1 MPIRKGVGK
10 DAAVNRDEVFLDLD
24 AAIERRGLRDR
35 VYDQVLVLLLSDEI
49 PPGSRLS
56 IETIAR
62 QLRVSPTPVR
72 EAMVQLERTGLV
84 TREAQKGYRVAPPL
98 SADQLHQLTV
108 ARVMLETTATRLAT
122 PADGALLHEL
132 EDAFDAHWTAGEHL
146 IRVTTAG
153 ESRLSDTT
161 EYFARDVAFHRVIFR
176 HCDNKYLQHMSE
188 TLGGQLHR
196 MRQSAL
202 YGAIDVTEALEEHAA
217 ILAAFHTDDVEAP
230 ARAMRHHIQ
239 QVGKR
244 SLETQSR
251 A

>member
-1 MPIRKGVGK
+1 MPIRNDGWKG
-10 DAAVNRDEVFLDLD
+10 AVMDDDDVFMTLNPT
-24 AAIERRGLRDR
+24 IERRGLRDR
-35 VYDQVLVLLLSDEI
+35 VYDRVLVLLLSDEI
-49 PPGSRLS
+49 PPGARLS

-62 QLRVSPTPVR
+62 QLSVSPTPVR
-72 EAMVQLERTGLV
+72 EALVQLERTGLV
-84 TREAQKGYRVAPPL
+84 TREALKGYRVAPPL
-98 SADQLHQLTV
+98 TVDQLHQLTT

-122 PADGALLHEL
+122 PADSALLREL
-132 EDAFDAHWTAGEHL
+132 GEAFDAHWTAGEHL
-146 IRVTTAG
+146 LQVTAAG
-153 ESRLSDTT
+153 QSQLSDTT

-176 HCDNKYLQHMSE
+176 HCDNTYLQHMSE

-202 YGAIDVTEALEEHAA
+202 YGDIDVTEALEEHAA
-217 ILAAFHTDDVEAP
+217 ILAAFRTDDPEAP

-244 SLETQSR
+244 SLETQTR